1 MIVIFFSLYV
11 LNEIINVYDLSGV
24 LSHNNAHWY
33 SPLLCWLPEYFT
45 INIVLSRSHKF
56 IQRAKNSLV
65 RVVFISLYLCWAQ
78 YHIYDQSMT
87 KFYTIRTTKKHI
99 LLVMRNVQ
107 QSFLL
112 SNVNCDIGH
121 GTTSSIEHNN
131 PAGLVHS
138 SGQALHESGRIIQY
152 YSSSV
157 GTRSSPAFSTSLYSI
172 YFKLTSFIRKERMYI
187 IYALIRVLRAVLP

>member
-1 MIVIFFSLYV
+1 MHNTIHKKSKIQQIYHRPWVKLMIFTTICCKISWVYLLQYITWRTSNCMPQTKTTTSTFWEFRGGQKFLIVIFFSLYV

-99 LLVMRNVQ
+99 L
-107 QSFLL
+107 
-112 SNVNCDIGH
+112 C
-121 GTTSSIEHNN
+121 
-131 PAGLVHS
+131 
-138 SGQALHESGRIIQY
+138 
-152 YSSSV
+152 
-157 GTRSSPAFSTSLYSI
+157 
-172 YFKLTSFIRKERMYI
+172 
-187 IYALIRVLRAVLP
+187 